1 VLSVEAIDVFIQ
13 SSHILRRVSL
23 EVREGEVVCLVGRNG
38 AGKSTTLRTI
48 MGFLRPRAGRIRLRD
63 EDIHGR
69 RTHEIARRGLA
80 FSPED
85 SGIFPD
91 LTVAEN
97 IEISTWTRPGGRPTA
112 ERIERAYEVFPVLR
126 KYRARKGPEMSGG
139 ERKMLSVARALA
151 LDPAMLLLD
160 EPFEGLS
167 PAIVPSVSR
176 GLAEITQRGHAILLA
191 ESNIYHVPD
200 FATRLY
206 VIERGEIIFNVFRQK
221 PIDELFEQAKAKG
234 VALIVRLPL
243 ASGLLAG
250 KYTRETR
257 FPAGDHRNYNA
268 NGEKFNVGE
277 TFAGLPFEK
286 AVDLTDRLK
295 PLLGVDK
302 APAGGAGVT
311 MADLAMRWILDHD
324 AVTTVIPG
332 ASRPAQAE
340 SNVRA
345 SDLPQIPAPAHK
357 AIRDFY
363 QSQVKAHIRG
373 PY

>member
-1 VLSVEAIDVFIQ
+1 MLSVEAIDVFIQ

-63 EDIHGR
+63 EDIHRR

-206 VIERGEIIFNVFRQK
+206 VIERGEIIFAG
-221 PIDELFEQAKAKG
+221 PPAA
-234 VALIVRLPL
+234 VR
-243 ASGLLAG
+243 ADAA
-250 KYTRETR
+250 TMR
-257 FPAGDHRNYNA
+257 
-268 NGEKFNVGE
+268 VI
-277 TFAGLPFEK
+277 
-286 AVDLTDRLK
+286 
-295 PLLGVDK
+295 
-302 APAGGAGVT
+302 GGA
-311 MADLAMRWILDHD
+311 A
-324 AVTTVIPG
+324 
-332 ASRPAQAE
+332 
-340 SNVRA
+340 
-345 SDLPQIPAPAHK
+345 
-357 AIRDFY
+357 
-363 QSQVKAHIRG
+363 
-373 PY
+373 

>member
-13 SSHILRRVSL
+13 SSRILRRVSL

-48 MGFLRPRAGRIRLRD
+48 MGYLRPRDGRISFNR
-63 EDIHGR
+63 EEIHRR

-80 FSPED
+80 FAPED

-97 IEISTWTRPGGRPTA
+97 IEISTWTRPGGRPAA
-112 ERIERAYEVFPVLR
+112 ERIARAYEVFPVLQ

-167 PAIVPSVSR
+167 PAIVPTVSR

-191 ESNIYHVPD
+191 ESNIHHVPD

-206 VIERGEIIFNVFRQK
+206 VIERGEIIFAG
-221 PIDELFEQAKAKG
+221 PPAA
-234 VALIVRLPL
+234 VR
-243 ASGLLAG
+243 ADAA
-250 KYTRETR
+250 TMRII
-257 FPAGDHRNYNA
+257 
-268 NGEKFNVGE
+268 
-277 TFAGLPFEK
+277 
-286 AVDLTDRLK
+286 
-295 PLLGVDK
+295 
-302 APAGGAGVT
+302 GGA
-311 MADLAMRWILDHD
+311 A
-324 AVTTVIPG
+324 
-332 ASRPAQAE
+332 
-340 SNVRA
+340 
-345 SDLPQIPAPAHK
+345 
-357 AIRDFY
+357 
-363 QSQVKAHIRG
+363 
-373 PY
+373 